1 MLPLSLRALS
11 CAPVG
16 PTAIGRFRALPAIV
30 PRESTAAPSAFVL
43 GVPAI
48 PDPRAAWAWID
59 VGVGLIGARVG
70 GMKLTKYS
78 HACIRLEKDGTV
90 LVLDP

>member
-1 MLPLSLRALS
+1 M
-11 CAPVG
+11 
-16 PTAIGRFRALPAIV
+16 
-30 PRESTAAPSAFVL
+30 PSAFVL

-90 LVLDP
+90 LVLDPGNFSELPEALYLSLIHI